1 MTNAASIGAFYVV
14 MVVYSAAAT
23 LFFVDLARP
32 DIAAGPS
39 RGAPRALAVGVALH
53 AVYLALGLASS
64 AVTPGSL
71 KFALSLCSLSV
82 SALYLL
88 LRRRMRVEAIG
99 VAVTPLSL
107 TLLVGAEFLR
117 GSGPVTD
124 FPQTLLLMH
133 VAANILG
140 FGLFLLAGAAGA
152 FYLFQERRL
161 KEKRVGAL
169 KGRMPPLDALD
180 LTEHRLLLAGFPLL
194 TFGIVSGAF
203 FAARMD
209 AMTFASLAR
218 AALGYT
224 AWFLVA
230 GVLVLRAVAGWRGR
244 RAAYGTLA
252 GVACTLLVLLIYV
265 AHSRGAGGL

>member
-1 MTNAASIGAFYVV
+1 MDAASIGAFYVV

-32 DIAAGPS
+32 DIALGPS
-39 RGAPRALAVGVALH
+39 RWAPRTLTVGVCLH
-53 AVYLALGLASS
+53 GFYLAMGLGAGPLTS
-64 AVTPGSL
+64 GSL
-71 KFALSLCSLSV
+71 KFALSLCALCV
-82 SALYLL
+82 SALYLI
-88 LRRRMRVEAIG
+88 LRRRMRVEALG

-124 FPQTLLLMH
+124 FPHTLLLMH

-140 FGLFLLAGAAGA
+140 FGLFLLAGAAGG
-152 FYLFQERRL
+152 FYLYQERRL
-161 KEKRVGAL
+161 KEKRGTAL
-169 KGRMPPLDALD
+169 QGRLPPLDALD

-194 TFGIVSGAF
+194 TFGIVSGAV
-203 FAARMD
+203 FAARLD

-218 AALGYT
+218 AGLGYT
-224 AWFLVA
+224 AWVLVA

-244 RAAYGTLA
+244 LAAYGTLA
-252 GVACTLLVLLIYV
+252 GVACTLLVILIYAV
-265 AHSRGAGGL
+265 HSNGGGGL